1 MRIKRIGAKVTSFIL
16 SLLLILSMLQPG
28 LITLAQAETTEK
40 VYDIIEITDFHGTLQ
55 DSSNN
60 KVAAVLGDRIK
71 KVKQSNP
78 DRFIFLSG
86 GDLYQGSPVSNVLL
100 GKPVKEFLNNVGLDV
115 TALGNHEFD
124 WGLDKIVNMHKEE
137 PVAKYDFVCSN
148 LYDKT
153 TGKRVFEPYKI
164 LEKDGLKIAV
174 VGAISTE
181 TPTIVLPK
189 NVENFEFKDEV
200 AEINAVVKD
209 IRDNNKADVVLA
221 LIHEGS
227 DKTGKTGKIFDITN
241 KLEGVDAVFGGHS
254 HTIVYTQAENG
265 IPVYIANSSG
275 KGYIHVKMTVKD
287 GKPSFTGSYIA
298 LDNASGYKTAEP
310 VYDAEVQAIVDK
322 AYQDLKPIFDVKI
335 GYTDKNLTRTQKQSP
350 YGESYL
356 GNWVTDVMRKKLNA
370 DVAFQNNGGIRI
382 DIPAGD
388 ITVGTIFYL
397 MPFDN
402 TLVKLEMTKAQLKAV
417 LEQAFMDAGKGIQV
431 SGLKVKYDP
440 TRPSGDR
447 VVDIIRENGK
457 TISDTEKLVVVTNDF
472 MATGGDG
479 FTAFVG
485 AGGADPKNNTFILV
499 RDALIDAVKETGKV
513 ETTMNN
519 RITNLKKSISI
530 VATSDVHGNVLNFDY
545 ATGKPPVDSKG
556 VEIGQGLAKVST
568 FVKNLRAQNPNVMLI
583 DNGDTIQGTPLVYY
597 YNMIDKTAEYPM
609 MKVMGAMGYDA
620 WVLGNHEY
628 NYGLDTLNRVI
639 KDAEKNNINVLSA
652 NTYKENGENFVKPY
666 IIKSFNVDGKEV
678 KVAVIGLTTKTIPS
692 WESPQNYKGL
702 EFKDLVE
709 EAKKWV
715 KEVKDK
721 GADVVIV
728 SAHSGE
734 EKQTD
739 IIPEN
744 QIKAIAQNVSG
755 IDAIVAGHAHSLIT
769 ENAYKNPEGKNV
781 IVTEPGKWAQYISQ
795 IDIYVNQDGTYSVSA
810 KNVKMD
816 STIEEDIEIV
826 NLIKPYQDKT
836 IEYIK
841 TVVGKA
847 TGEFTGLN
855 QTIEPTAIM
864 ELINKVQME
873 AAGTQLSIAAPLS
886 SKAYIPQGDVT
897 IQDIM
902 SVYVY
907 ENFLYG
913 IKMTGKQ
920 LKDWLEWSARYY
932 KQVQSPTDKIE
943 KDPVLNIPDY
953 NLDQLYGATYDID
966 LTQPVG
972 NRIKNLRYKGK
983 LIKDTDVFT
992 VAINNYRYN
1001 GGGGFMAAAGISNT
1015 DPSIVVYDSQKA
1027 LGDDGQVRS
1036 LMIEYFKKYGT
1047 IANTVEKNW
1056 KLSTTKVEEIK
1067 DTEDT
1072 TNDEIQNDDK
1082 TTDDKEATNNEGAEQ
1097 NKDGKLPKTGSVV
1110 DITTLF
1116 GAGAASIMIGA
1127 AFVIHDSRRKKKVA

>member
-1 MRIKRIGAKVTSFIL
+1 
-16 SLLLILSMLQPG
+16 
-28 LITLAQAETTEK
+28 
-40 VYDIIEITDFHGTLQ
+40 
-55 DSSNN
+55 
-60 KVAAVLGDRIK
+60 
-71 KVKQSNP
+71 
-78 DRFIFLSG
+78 
-86 GDLYQGSPVSNVLL
+86 
-100 GKPVKEFLNNVGLDV
+100 
-115 TALGNHEFD
+115 
-124 WGLDKIVNMHKEE
+124 
-137 PVAKYDFVCSN
+137 
-148 LYDKT
+148 
-153 TGKRVFEPYKI
+153 
-164 LEKDGLKIAV
+164 
-174 VGAISTE
+174 
-181 TPTIVLPK
+181 
-189 NVENFEFKDEV
+189 
-200 AEINAVVKD
+200 
-209 IRDNNKADVVLA
+209 
-221 LIHEGS
+221 
-227 DKTGKTGKIFDITN
+227 
-241 KLEGVDAVFGGHS
+241 
-254 HTIVYTQAENG
+254 
-265 IPVYIANSSG
+265 
-275 KGYIHVKMTVKD
+275 
-287 GKPSFTGSYIA
+287 
-298 LDNASGYKTAEP
+298 
-310 VYDAEVQAIVDK
+310 
-322 AYQDLKPIFDVKI
+322 
-335 GYTDKNLTRTQKQSP
+335 
-350 YGESYL
+350 
-356 GNWVTDVMRKKLNA
+356 
-370 DVAFQNNGGIRI
+370 
-382 DIPAGD
+382 
-388 ITVGTIFYL
+388 
-397 MPFDN
+397 
-402 TLVKLEMTKAQLKAV
+402 
-417 LEQAFMDAGKGIQV
+417 
-431 SGLKVKYDP
+431 
-440 TRPSGDR
+440 
-447 VVDIIRENGK
+447 
-457 TISDTEKLVVVTNDF
+457 
-472 MATGGDG
+472 
-479 FTAFVG
+479 
-485 AGGADPKNNTFILV
+485 
-499 RDALIDAVKETGKV
+499 
-513 ETTMNN
+513 
-519 RITNLKKSISI
+519 
-530 VATSDVHGNVLNFDY
+530 
-545 ATGKPPVDSKG
+545 
-556 VEIGQGLAKVST
+556 
-568 FVKNLRAQNPNVMLI
+568 MLI

-597 YNMIDKTAEYPM
+597 YNMLDKTAEYPM

-639 KDAEKNNINVLSA
+639 KDAEKNNIEVLSA
-652 NTYKENGENFVKPY
+652 NTYKNGENFVKPY
-666 IIKSFNVDGKEV
+666 IIKSFNLDGKEV

-692 WESPQNYKGL
+692 WESPQNYAGL
-702 EFKDLVE
+702 EFRDLVE

-734 EKQTD
+734 EKASD

-755 IDAIVAGHAHSLIT
+755 IDAIVAGHAHSIIS
-769 ENAYKNPEGKNV
+769 ENIYKNPEGKDV

-836 IEYIK
+836 MEYIK

-966 LTQPVG
+966 LTQPAG

-1015 DPSIVVYDSQKA
+1015 DSSIVVYDSQKA

-1082 TTDDKEATNNEGAEQ
+1082 TTDDKEATNNGGAEQ

-1127 AFVIHDSRRKKKVA
+1127 VFVIHDSRRKKKVA